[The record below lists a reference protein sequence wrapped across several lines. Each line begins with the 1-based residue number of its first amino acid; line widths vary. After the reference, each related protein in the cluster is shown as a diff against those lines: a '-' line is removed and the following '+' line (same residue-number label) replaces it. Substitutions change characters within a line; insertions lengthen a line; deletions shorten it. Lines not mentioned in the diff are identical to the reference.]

1 MAGNALV
8 PFNVDTVITSE
19 IMRELRPRVRLNNLP
34 RSQRQMPCSFLV
46 HRISERFGTSKAKLR
61 KDGIEAARPPSP
73 SHSALPLP
81 LLPCRGMVYLQ
92 ASALGSS
99 HGVSLGTLREGKIP
113 SGLPNLPPP
122 PILLLSWRD
131 RKKGW
136 PLFQSGPMYGPLSW
150 LADLNDFLYPPFSP
164 LLPPTAS
171 CGHLIK
177 LA

>member
-1 MAGNALV
+1 M
-8 PFNVDTVITSE
+8 
-19 IMRELRPRVRLNNLP
+19 P
-34 RSQRQMPCSFLV
+34 RSQRQMPCSYPV
-46 HRISERFGTSKAKLR
+46 YHISERFGISKAKLK
-61 KDGIEAARPPSP
+61 KDGIEAAQPPRPT

-92 ASALGSS
+92 ASPLGSS
-99 HGVSLGTLREGKIP
+99 RRVSLGILHGILHEGKIP

-136 PLFQSGPMYGPLSW
+136 LPFQSGPMYGPLSK